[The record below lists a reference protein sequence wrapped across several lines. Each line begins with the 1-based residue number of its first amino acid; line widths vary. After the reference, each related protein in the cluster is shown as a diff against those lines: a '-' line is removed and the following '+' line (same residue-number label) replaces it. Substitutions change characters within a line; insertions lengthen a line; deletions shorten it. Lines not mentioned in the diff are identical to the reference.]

1 MPLQPAVCGTA
12 AAYTSAVLAP
22 ASVDVIDAEELYV
35 VLSAT
40 STPESFGC
48 IVVEH

>member
-1 MPLQPAVCGTA
+1 MLLQPVVEVAVYA
-12 AAYTSAVLAP
+12 LAMLSS
-22 ASVDVIDAEELYV
+22 ASVDVVDAEELYV